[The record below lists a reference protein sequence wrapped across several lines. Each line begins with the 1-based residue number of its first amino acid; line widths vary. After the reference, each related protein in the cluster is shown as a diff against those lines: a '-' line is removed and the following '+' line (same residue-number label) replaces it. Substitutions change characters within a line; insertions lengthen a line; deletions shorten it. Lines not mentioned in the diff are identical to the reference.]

1 MKNII
6 ILLTFTALCAT
17 LICPSHSFAQTFIDG
32 QMPDTFLA
40 GHAWSVNSVAF
51 SPDGQTLA
59 SGSGDFFV
67 RGDNTL
73 ILWDVATGSLK
84 ATLEG
89 HERWVSSVAF
99 SPDGQT
105 LASGSADDTIKLWD
119 VATETPKTTLKRTEP
134 YLKKSSELLGNFT
147 DSSLERGRFVSS
159 VAFSPDGKTLASGV
173 TEYLGSWSRISSIG
187 EITQIIEHVDL
198 AAQIEMNTDD
208 QDFWLL
214 VLLQD

>member
-40 GHAWSVNSVAF
+40 GHAWSVN
-51 SPDGQTLA
+51 
-59 SGSGDFFV
+59 
-67 RGDNTL
+67 
-73 ILWDVATGSLK
+73 
-84 ATLEG
+84 
-89 HERWVSSVAF
+89 SVAF